1 LVQYEFAKSAAFR
14 LQKTYPSAT
23 ASVHQLLGCLYLG
36 YYTDYKQAMDDDDLM
51 WLPTD
56 ACLHEDP
63 EFKKYFYKYAGDQAG
78 AWLPSRFG
86 F

>member
-1 LVQYEFAKSAAFR
+1 M
-14 LQKTYPSAT
+14 
-23 ASVHQLLGCLYLG
+23 GCLYLG
-36 YYTDYKQAMDDDDLM
+36 YFADYKQAMDDDNLM

-78 AWLPSRFG
+78 ACLPSRFG